1 MAAEVR
7 PAKCATIVLIGESV
21 AIPRSR
27 FIQCLERKKCLE
39 GNVVPWGEKAPW
51 ADGKCLIAC
60 HKCAFI
66 QLGLFRTSLV

>member
-21 AIPRSR
+21 AIPGSR

-39 GNVVPWGEKAPW
+39 GNVVPWGEKAHRW
-51 ADGKCLIAC
+51 
-60 HKCAFI
+60 
-66 QLGLFRTSLV
+66 S